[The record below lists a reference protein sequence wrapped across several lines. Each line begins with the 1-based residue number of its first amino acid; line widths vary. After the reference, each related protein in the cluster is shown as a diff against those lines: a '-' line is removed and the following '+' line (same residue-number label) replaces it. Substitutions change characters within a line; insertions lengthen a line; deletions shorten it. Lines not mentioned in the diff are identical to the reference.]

1 MSRVSLFVESYLK
14 KTIIERE
21 FEFLELD
28 DDFNLVPLKQS
39 SSYDGM
45 TTIILFDREMKLAFK
60 VMTSTY

>member
-1 MSRVSLFVESYLK
+1 MSRVRLFVESYLK

-39 SSYDGM
+39 SSYENYDDHHSIRKGDEAD
-45 TTIILFDREMKLAFK
+45 I
-60 VMTSTY
+60 